1 MPVPT
6 GAGTR
11 VFIGTKLTAALSGV
25 DATDLAALK
34 AVGITYTEIGE
45 LESIGDY
52 GDQVSDVSYTALAK
66 SRATHLK
73 GIADGG
79 TVDMTIAFD
88 AGDAGQTALVAASK
102 DRAGYY
108 YLYPIKVEY
117 EDGLVDYFAVVVQ
130 GIRKQ
135 PGSGNDVVRRVVT
148 VAVNSPVLED
158 DGV

>member
-1 MPVPT
+1 MPVMT

-11 VFIGTKLTAALSGV
+11 VYIGTKLTAALSGV
-25 DATDLAALK
+25 EATDLAALK

-45 LESIGDY
+45 LITVGDY
-52 GDQVSDVSYTALAK
+52 GDSVSDVSYTALAD
-66 SRATHLK
+66 SRTTHLK

-79 TVDMTIAFD
+79 TVDLTIAFD
-88 AGDAGQTALVAASK
+88 AGDAGQDALITASK

-108 YLYPIKVEY
+108 YLYPVKIEY
-117 EDGLVDYFAVVVQ
+117 EDGLTDYIAVAVQ

-135 PGSGNDVVRRVVT
+135 PGDGNSVVQRVVT

-158 DGV
+158 AGA

>member
-1 MPVPT
+1 MPVAT

-25 DATDLAALK
+25 EATDLTALK

-52 GDQVSDVSYTALAK
+52 GDQVSDASFTALAA
-66 SRATHLK
+66 SRVTHLK
-73 GIADGG
+73 GVADGG

-88 AGDAGQTALVAASK
+88 TGDAGQTALVTASK
-102 DRAGYY
+102 DRSGYY

-117 EDGLVDYFAVVVQ
+117 ADGFTDYFAVAVQ

-158 DGV
+158 DGA